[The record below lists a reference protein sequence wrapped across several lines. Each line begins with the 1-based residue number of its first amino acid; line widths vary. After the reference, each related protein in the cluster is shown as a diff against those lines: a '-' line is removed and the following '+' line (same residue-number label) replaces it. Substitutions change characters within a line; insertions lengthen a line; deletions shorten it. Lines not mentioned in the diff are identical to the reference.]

1 MRGCS
6 RALLLP
12 LPSLRVTHL
21 RYLWA
26 CEEPAHQF
34 VLVSQDVGEIAL
46 TLLARHA
53 QDFEKA
59 GSLRDREMELKSQI
73 SAITAGAKEGEAA
86 EQEAGEGTGPLVTDQ
101 DIANIV
107 AQWTG
112 IPIEKVCSLVD

>member
-1 MRGCS
+1 M
-6 RALLLP
+6 
-12 LPSLRVTHL
+12 
-21 RYLWA
+21 
-26 CEEPAHQF
+26 
-34 VLVSQDVGEIAL
+34 
-46 TLLARHA
+46 LLARHA

-112 IPIEKVCSLVD
+112 IPIEKVCSLVEVALLR